1 MGKRISA
8 LLLAVLL
15 VAGSV
20 LNGNTLKVKAA
31 EVVMTAEVAAEV
43 YLLLYEM
50 AETGMRVSGAN
61 NFSYDVDESI
71 QIAKSFQ
78 RYLTENAVTD
88 FSINLSDGTYFQFA
102 GDVVKYGP
110 AVGAASTLTQKQFWN
125 LVEAG
130 SLSDA
135 TDEEKDIFADRTF
148 TVFRSTWLMSDLNP
162 SPSPSPSP
170 TPTPTP
176 EPTVKPTVEPTVKPT
191 VEPTVKPEVSTA
203 PDVTTAPVENPK
215 GLFSKI
221 HSVLLGAGFMTTL
234 GAFVKDLAD
243 GKVDEVDNSN
253 FYSVPYNNYNLPVF
267 DYSYLSS
274 SSTLFSIDGST
285 ASYVVNPDPFVLP
298 EHCYYAC
305 VYQFSGSD
313 YDCFSIM
320 YVHAVGN
327 TFYYDAGSLP
337 CIGTK
342 YSDGSSFSANVGT
355 LNIRNNVRLSTN
367 IPFFDSH
374 DSMKKF
380 FNTYMNKGLAGI
392 DVSGLLNGEAYDF
405 PDLVKSVP
413 EVLQPLTG
421 TKFSPS
427 LLPGINTA
435 VSNAVKSL
443 PETSTDTKANTET
456 YKETMTSTITD
467 VAPKTEVVPQPSTT
481 PGTETGEGTE
491 GEAYKRDL
499 RLLFPFCIPF
509 DFIHLI
515 QALKAEPE
523 TPKFEIPVKLD
534 FVEVDTSIVIDL
546 SWMDP
551 IMKIWRLGE
560 LGLFIVMLMKSTSKV
575 IRW

>member
-1 MGKRISA
+1 MQKRISV
-8 LLLAVLL
+8 LLLAMVI
-15 VAGSV
+15 VISSV
-20 LNGNTLKVKAA
+20 LCGNTLKVKAA
-31 EVVMTAEVAAEV
+31 SATVAMSPELAAEFYMV
-43 YLLLYEM
+43 LLQV
-50 AETGMRVSGAN
+50 AETAMHVSGAN
-61 NFSYDVDESI
+61 NGFNNKEAMEAIGDGVQGYFVTSMSEGVDFEFQTTDGQTFKSYSN
-71 QIAKSFQ
+71 SGY
-78 RYLTENAVTD
+78 R
-88 FSINLSDGTYFQFA
+88 G
-102 GDVVKYGP
+102 G
-110 AVGAASTLTQKQFWN
+110 
-125 LVEAG
+125 LVEYTTADGQTYKLSGDKFTTLLLNGTITLDPDIYNDTDDEPTVDKDDEYVKNMKAMFDAKWEELKEIGFDDG
-130 SLSDA
+130 SGGDP
-135 TDEEKDIFADRTF
+135 T
-148 TVFRSTWLMSDLNP
+148 P
-162 SPSPSPSP
+162 SPSPDPKKVF
-170 TPTPTP
+170 T
-176 EPTVKPTVEPTVKPT
+176 KIAL
-191 VEPTVKPEVSTA
+191 VS
-203 PDVTTAPVENPK
+203 
-215 GLFSKI
+215 
-221 HSVLLGAGFMTTL
+221 LGASL
-234 GAFVKDLAD
+234 IAVAGAFVNDLFA

-274 SSTLFSIDGST
+274 SSTFFSIDGST

-320 YVHAVGN
+320 YVHAVGD

-355 LNIRNNVRLSTN
+355 LNVRNNVRLSTN

-499 RLLFPFCIPF
+499 RLIFPFCIPF
-509 DFIHLI
+509 DFIHFI
-515 QALKAEPE
+515 QALSADPVAPCFK
-523 TPKFEIPVKLD
+523 IPIKLD
-534 FVEVDTSIVIDL
+534 SLGIDMVL
-546 SWMDP
+546 ELDLAWMDP
-551 IMKIWRLGE
+551 VMEIFRLGE
-560 LGLFIVMLMKSTSKV
+560 LGCFVIMLMAATKKM
-575 IRW
+575 IGW

>member
-1 MGKRISA
+1 MQKRISA
-8 LLLAVLL
+8 LLLAMVI
-15 VAGSV
+15 VIGSV

-31 EVVMTAEVAAEV
+31 SATVAMSPELAAEFYMFLYQLTETAMHVGGANKGLDSKEAMETLRDGVIGYYSVSGEKDVDFEIKTTDGRTFKSVSGSAYSNGLVEYTTAEGQT
-43 YLLLYEM
+43 YKLSRDKFTTLLL
-50 AETGMRVSGAN
+50 N
-61 NFSYDVDESI
+61 
-71 QIAKSFQ
+71 
-78 RYLTENAVTD
+78 
-88 FSINLSDGTYFQFA
+88 GTI
-102 GDVVKYGP
+102 
-110 AVGAASTLTQKQFWN
+110 TLDPDIYN
-125 LVEAG
+125 
-130 SLSDA
+130 D
-135 TDEEKDIFADRTF
+135 TDEEPTVNDDDEYVKNMKAMFDAKWEELREIGFKDDSGDPT
-148 TVFRSTWLMSDLNP
+148 P
-162 SPSPSPSP
+162 SPSPD
-170 TPTPTP
+170 P
-176 EPTVKPTVEPTVKPT
+176 EKKPFKNIALVTV
-191 VEPTVKPEVSTA
+191 
-203 PDVTTAPVENPK
+203 
-215 GLFSKI
+215 
-221 HSVLLGAGFMTTL
+221 GASL
-234 GAFVKDLAD
+234 VALAGAFVKDLYN
-243 GKVDEVDNSN
+243 GKVEGVNISD
-253 FYSVPYNNYNLPVF
+253 YYTVPYNNYNLPVF

-274 SSTLFSIDGST
+274 SSTIFSIDGST

-320 YVHAVGN
+320 YVHAVGD

-355 LNIRNNVRLSTN
+355 LNVRNNVRLFTN

-499 RLLFPFCIPF
+499 RLIFPFCIPF
-509 DFIHLI
+509 DFIHFI
-515 QALKAEPE
+515 QALSADPVAPCFK
-523 TPKFEIPVKLD
+523 IPIKLD
-534 FVEVDTSIVIDL
+534 SLGIDMVL
-546 SWMDP
+546 ELDLAWMDP
-551 IMKIWRLGE
+551 IMEIFRLGE
-560 LGLFIVMLMKSTSKV
+560 LGCFVIMLMAATKKM
-575 IRW
+575 IGW

>member
-1 MGKRISA
+1 MSKRISA
-8 LLLAVLL
+8 LLLAVVL

-31 EVVMTAEVAAEV
+31 SATVAMSPELAAEF
-43 YLLLYEM
+43 YLFLYQLT
-50 AETGMRVSGAN
+50 ETAMHVGGAN
-61 NFSYDVDESI
+61 NRLDSKEAMETLRDGVIGYYSVSGEKNVDFEIKTTDGRTFKSYSSPEY
-71 QIAKSFQ
+71 
-78 RYLTENAVTD
+78 R
-88 FSINLSDGTYFQFA
+88 G
-102 GDVVKYGP
+102 G
-110 AVGAASTLTQKQFWN
+110 
-125 LVEAG
+125 LVEYTTAEG
-130 SLSDA
+130 QTYKLSRDKFTTLLLNGTITLDPDIYND
-135 TDEEKDIFADRTF
+135 TDEEPTVNDDDEYVKNMKAMFDAKWEELREIGFKDDSGDPT
-148 TVFRSTWLMSDLNP
+148 P
-162 SPSPSPSP
+162 SPSPD
-170 TPTPTP
+170 P
-176 EPTVKPTVEPTVKPT
+176 EKKAFKNIALVTVG
-191 VEPTVKPEVSTA
+191 VSLVA
-203 PDVTTAPVENPK
+203 LA
-215 GLFSKI
+215 
-221 HSVLLGAGFMTTL
+221 
-234 GAFVKDLAD
+234 GAFVKDLYN
-243 GKVDEVDNSN
+243 GKVEGVNISD
-253 FYSVPYNNYNLPVF
+253 YYTVPYNNYNLPVF

-274 SSTLFSIDGST
+274 SSTIFSIDGST

-427 LLPGINTA
+427 MLPGINTA

-443 PETSTDTKANTET
+443 PGTSTDTKANTET

-499 RLLFPFCIPF
+499 RLIFPFCIPF
-509 DFIHLI
+509 DFIHFI
-515 QALKAEPE
+515 KALSADPVAPCFK
-523 TPKFEIPVKLD
+523 IPIKLD
-534 FVEVDTSIVIDL
+534 SLGIDMVL
-546 SWMDP
+546 ELDLAWMDP
-551 IMKIWRLGE
+551 IMEIFRLGE
-560 LGLFIVMLMKSTSKV
+560 LGCFVIMLMAATKKM
-575 IRW
+575 IGW

>member
-1 MGKRISA
+1 MSKRISA
-8 LLLAVLL
+8 LLLAMVI
-15 VAGSV
+15 VIGSV
-20 LNGNTLKVKAA
+20 LGGNTLKVKAA
-31 EVVMTAEVAAEV
+31 SATVAMSPELAAEFYMV
-43 YLLLYEM
+43 LLQV
-50 AETGMRVSGAN
+50 AETAMHVSGAN
-61 NFSYDVDESI
+61 NGFNNKEAMEAIGDGVQGYFVTSMSEGVDFEFQTTDGQTFKSYSN
-71 QIAKSFQ
+71 SG
-78 RYLTENAVTD
+78 YP
-88 FSINLSDGTYFQFA
+88 G
-102 GDVVKYGP
+102 G
-110 AVGAASTLTQKQFWN
+110 
-125 LVEAG
+125 LVEYTTADGQTYKLSGDKFTTLLLNGTITLDPDIYNDTDDKPTVDKNDEYVKNMKAMFDAKWDELKEIGFDDG
-130 SLSDA
+130 SGGDP
-135 TDEEKDIFADRTF
+135 T
-148 TVFRSTWLMSDLNP
+148 P
-162 SPSPSPSP
+162 SPSPDPKKVF
-170 TPTPTP
+170 T
-176 EPTVKPTVEPTVKPT
+176 KIAL
-191 VEPTVKPEVSTA
+191 VS
-203 PDVTTAPVENPK
+203 
-215 GLFSKI
+215 
-221 HSVLLGAGFMTTL
+221 LGASL
-234 GAFVKDLAD
+234 IAVAGAFVNDLFA

-274 SSTLFSIDGST
+274 SSTFFSIDGST
-285 ASYVVNPDPFVLP
+285 ASYVVNPYPFVLP

-320 YVHAVGN
+320 YVHAVGD

-355 LNIRNNVRLSTN
+355 LNVRNNVRLSTN

-467 VAPKTEVVPQPSTT
+467 VAPKTEVAPLPSTT
-481 PGTETGEGTE
+481 PGTETGDGFD
-491 GEAYKRDL
+491 GDSYKRDL
-499 RLLFPFCIPF
+499 KLIFPFCIPF
-509 DFIHLI
+509 DFIHFI
-515 QALKAEPE
+515 KALSADPVAPCFK
-523 TPKFEIPVKLD
+523 IPIKLD
-534 FVEVDTSIVIDL
+534 SLGIDMVL
-546 SWMDP
+546 ELDLAWMDP
-551 IMKIWRLGE
+551 VMEIFRLGE
-560 LGLFIVMLMKSTSKV
+560 LGCFVIMLMAATKKM
-575 IRW
+575 IGW